1 MRKTLK
7 YSCLLLI
14 MAISLC
20 ACPTAPEADCYNLA
34 LHFRDASGKD
44 LTKGIELE
52 EWSYGESIET
62 ADWGV
67 IPSDLYELGIV
78 PRNYYNGELLEGPN
92 RFPALYVD
100 ELEMN
105 RFDGVGYCLSNSFIW
120 SKEGNDVRKLTYK
133 IRCPYVFGDNK
144 EHEFVTYWDLNPHI
158 TEVLGLAYASCYRIE
173 YEGKEFTPQ
182 PVRDNY
188 HVGIIVLD
196 RAVE

>member
-1 MRKTLK
+1 M
-7 YSCLLLI
+7 
-14 MAISLC
+14 
-20 ACPTAPEADCYNLA
+20 N
-34 LHFRDASGKD
+34 
-44 LTKGIELE
+44 
-52 EWSYGESIET
+52 W
-62 ADWGV
+62 
-67 IPSDLYELGIV
+67 
-78 PRNYYNGELLEGPN
+78 LLEGPN

-105 RFDGVGYCLSNSFIW
+105 RFDGVGYCLSNSFTW

>member
-7 YSCLLLI
+7 YSCLSLI
-14 MAISLC
+14 MTISLC
-20 ACPTAPEADCYNLA
+20 ACPTEPDIDRYNLA

-100 ELEMN
+100 ELEMTESVPGSLCG
-105 RFDGVGYCLSNSFIW
+105 RI
-120 SKEGNDVRKLTYK
+120 GNEQV
-133 IRCPYVFGDNK
+133 
-144 EHEFVTYWDLNPHI
+144 
-158 TEVLGLAYASCYRIE
+158 
-173 YEGKEFTPQ
+173 
-182 PVRDNY
+182 
-188 HVGIIVLD
+188 
-196 RAVE
+196 